1 MTETRITRVTIIV
14 SIATIVL
21 STVAV
26 TIDLVILLTR

>member
-1 MTETRITRVTIIV
+1 MTETRITRATIIV